1 MHVFLVSPLLAVRRH
16 DFVVMAMISFCKVS
30 SLFDD
35 EAKWIEWILYQVI
48 SDHASEQRALH
59 GINGFFFEIR
69 GNSEIICKHGWLQ
82 VMY

>member
-35 EAKWIEWILYQVI
+35 EAKWIEWRLYQVI

-59 GINGFFFEIR
+59 GIVEFFLR
-69 GNSEIICKHGWLQ
+69 SVGTLKK
-82 VMY
+82 